1 MKNKWLWIT
10 LTVLLVLG
18 LLVGTAFVFL
28 RIGMMRSIARVT
40 TSTGILPEGCVQL
53 QVSEDGEIVKGTCEL
68 PEGTVLEG
76 IPGTPYGY
84 RGMMG
89 QYFNGFDR
97 FNHFDRFSYSPRY
110 SMMGGR
116 FGGFSALRFL
126 GGLILLAVLAILVLT
141 IVLIAK
147 ALSRKTKLII
157 KTQPEVVEV
166 PPVEPTEQK

>member
-10 LTVLLVLG
+10 LSVILVVG

-28 RIGMMRSIARVT
+28 RIGMMRSVANVT
-40 TSTGILPEGCVQL
+40 TATGTLTEGCVQL
-53 QVSEDGEIVKGTCEL
+53 QVSEGGEIVKTACEL
-68 PEGTVLEG
+68 PEGPILGAV
-76 IPGTPYGY
+76 PGQIYGF

-89 QYFNGFDR
+89 QYFDRFDR
-97 FNHFDRFSYSPRY
+97 FDRFSYNPRF

-116 FGGFSALRFL
+116 VSMFSPLRWL
-126 GGLILLAVLAILVLT
+126 GGLVLLGVLAVLVLT

-147 ALSRKTKLII
+147 ALSRKTKVII

-166 PPVEPTEQK
+166 PPVEPNEQQ